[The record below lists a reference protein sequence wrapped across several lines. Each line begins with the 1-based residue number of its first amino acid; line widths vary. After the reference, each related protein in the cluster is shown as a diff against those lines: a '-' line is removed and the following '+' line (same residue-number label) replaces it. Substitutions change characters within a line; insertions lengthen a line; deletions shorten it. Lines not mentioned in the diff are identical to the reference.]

1 MKKFSL
7 SLLLGFLTN
16 NVVGTLV
23 AMFILNPLLNPMF
36 GETVRTQEAGL
47 EFPSLLSGYFTLT
60 LLMVVAF
67 PHINLKGSWIRKGV
81 LFGLLTGGIIF
92 LSGHL
97 IIAGWS
103 ILPPKPMLISGILDI
118 LSTIA
123 TGLVIAYFY
132 KNEINRTTH

>member
-7 SLLLGFLTN
+7 SLLIGFITN

-23 AMFILNPLLNPMF
+23 AMFILNPFLNPMF
-36 GETVRTQEAGL
+36 NETVRTQEEGL
-47 EFPSLLSGYFTLT
+47 EMPALLGGYFVLT
-60 LLMVVAF
+60 LLMVMAY
-67 PHINLKGSWIRKGV
+67 PYLNLKGSWIKKGA
-81 LFGLLTGGIIF
+81 LYGLLIGGIIF

-103 ILPPKPMLISGILDI
+103 VLPPKPMLISGVLDI

-123 TGLVIAYFY
+123 TGVVIAYFY
-132 KNEINRTTH
+132 RNEII

>member
-7 SLLLGFLTN
+7 SLIVGFITN

-23 AMFILNPLLNPMF
+23 AMFILNPFLNPMF
-36 GETVRTQEAGL
+36 KETVRTQEAGL
-47 EFPSLLSGYFTLT
+47 EMPSLLSGYFILT
-60 LLMVVAF
+60 LLMVILY
-67 PHINLKGSWIRKGV
+67 PYLNLKGIWIKKGAF
-81 LFGLLTGGIIF
+81 FGFVIGGIIF

-123 TGLVIAYFY
+123 TGVVIAYFY
-132 KNEINRTTH
+132 RNETT

>member
-7 SLLLGFLTN
+7 SLIIGFITN

-23 AMFILNPLLNPMF
+23 AMFILNPYLNPMF
-36 GETVRTQEAGL
+36 KETIRTQEVGL
-47 EFPSLLSGYFTLT
+47 EMPSLLSGYFVLT
-60 LLMVVAF
+60 LLMVILY
-67 PHINLKGSWIRKGV
+67 PYLNLKGTWIKKGAF
-81 LFGLLTGGIIF
+81 FGLLIGGIIF
-92 LSGHL
+92 LSGHM

-123 TGLVIAYFY
+123 TGVVIAYFY
-132 KNEINRTTH
+132 RNETT